1 MMHPPHKKFTKIL
14 LISVLALVL
23 AGTVL
28 LTNADEIIYGSVTV
42 DPPVALENITIHDGA
57 TIQTS
62 LDPDGTSQYYLNFS
76 INRPGG
82 MNEIK
87 FIDIYWHSA
96 SYTTTY
102 NTSTVDGIEL
112 VHGRWT
118 ENVEIGGF
126 PTGIDEWTFDSA
138 GFTEWNFGAPT
149 DPNSDSGLVTF
160 AFEVPF
166 TVSRGA
172 LPGSGWQVSIDI
184 TWDDDTTLIGSSSA
198 WTVLI
203 RQSLAISTNTI
214 VWGNVI
220 KDTGLVTASINVTV
234 YSNTQWSLQIKGADF
249 LSTGEP
255 TVGIDSGSFV
265 VVNGTD
271 TLTSTFTG
279 LTGLTSQ
286 GPMGEIDSTTYT
298 LNFAFD
304 STNWPG
310 TYGSAYT
317 IEITLKLISG

>member
-42 DPPVALENITIHDGA
+42 DPPVALENIIIHDGA

-62 LDPDGTSQYYLNFS
+62 LNPDGTSQYYLNFS

-87 FIDIYWHSA
+87 FIDIYWHSNT
-96 SYTTTY
+96 YTTTY

-118 ENVEIGGF
+118 ENLEIGGF

-138 GFTEWNFGAPT
+138 GYTEWNFGAPT
-149 DPNSDSGLVTF
+149 DPNSDSSLTTF
-160 AFEVPF
+160 TFEVPF
-166 TVSRGA
+166 TVSRAA

-184 TWDDDTTLIGSSSA
+184 TWDDDSTLTGSSSA

-203 RQSLAISTNTI
+203 RQSLAVSTNTI
-214 VWGNVI
+214 AWGNVI
-220 KDTGLVTASINVTV
+220 QDTGLVTTSINVTV

-249 LSTGEP
+249 LSAGEP
-255 TVGIDSGSFV
+255 TVGIDSGPFV

-271 TLTSTFTG
+271 TVTSTFTG
-279 LTGLTSQ
+279 LTSLTSQ
-286 GPMGEIDSTTYT
+286 GPMGEVNSATYT
-298 LNFAFD
+298 LTFAFD

-310 TYGSAYT
+310 TYGSEYT